1 MSYGEIDTLNMLFE
15 KLDNL
20 LNDSQGYYESFL
32 DSNTLYKS
40 GKMQDRE
47 FFGKMGDYLVAC
59 SALEFLAVKSMFE
72 LKKTID
78 KGVSPNGASVPQG
91 GMPPSMAGMQPG
103 MPGMSP
109 NMGGRLG
116 TPGNPVGGAPP
127 SIVSASQAFT
137 SPGTLPTPD
146 PTLTSASQSPSCA
159 SCGSQLR
166 ANAKFCTRCGAKT

>member
-1 MSYGEIDTLNMLFE
+1 MSYGEVDTLNMLFE

-20 LNDSQGYYESFL
+20 LNESQGYYESFL

-40 GKMQDRE
+40 GKMDDRE

-72 LKKTID
+72 LKKAID
-78 KGVSPNGASVPQG
+78 KGAASGTAAVQPG
-91 GMPPSMAGMQPG
+91 GMPPGMAGAPG
-103 MPGMSP
+103 MPP
-109 NMGGRLG
+109 NLAGRLG

-127 SIVSASQAFT
+127 SIVSAAEAFT

-146 PTLTSASQSPSCA
+146 PALTSGPRASSCT
-159 SCGSQLR
+159 SCGAQLR
-166 ANAKFCTRCGAKT
+166 QNAKFCTKCGART

>member
-59 SALEFLAVKSMFE
+59 SALEFLAVKAMFE

-78 KGVSPNGASVPQG
+78 KGVTPGAASAPQG
-91 GMPPSMAGMQPG
+91 GMPPGMAGMPG
-103 MPGMSP
+103 MPGMP
-109 NMGGRLG
+109 PGMAGRLG
-116 TPGNPVGGAPP
+116 TPENPVGGAPP
-127 SIVSASQAFT
+127 SIVSASQGFT
-137 SPGTLPTPD
+137 SPGTLPSPD
-146 PTLTSASQSPSCA
+146 PSLVSNSAPSCA
-159 SCGSQLR
+159 SCGAQLR
-166 ANAKFCTRCGAKT
+166 ANAKFCTRCGSKT